1 MQHRGA
7 TREGLLLPKLCIAKI
22 GLTSSPPD
30 PNDEESEGVNAVAD
44 DFVASTEGEG
54 KPETLQS
61 RVRR

>member
-1 MQHRGA
+1 MVLHKGGVTVAQ
-7 TREGLLLPKLCIAKI
+7 TLKTKI

-44 DFVASTEGEG
+44 DFVAPTEGEG